1 MHKKAKGREEIK
13 RQEKMGRGK
22 EAEFQQWIK

>member
-1 MHKKAKGREEIK
+1 MHKKAKGREEVK
-13 RQEKMGRGK
+13 RQEKKGREK